1 MLPVISHNYFDGL
14 NYRWEVALCM
24 LLSSW
29 SLASNNKIKHKSQT
43 DEQNNEKEM
52 KCSTMKTSEFIE
64 KLYTHDERQQSLGNS
79 SKFWKSNPPRPFK
92 LNLIHSKVRFFTI
105 ADTFCFF
112 FLSGVCYLMLPLSI
126 YQSIFSDSI
135 PNLTSRKT
143 VNWIKLDFVR
153 ILLQSHCVLPCSLD
167 NWIFTFKHQ
176 IS

>member
-112 FLSGVCYLMLPLSI
+112 FYPECVIWCCLFRFI
-126 YQSIFSDSI
+126 KAFF
-135 PNLTSRKT
+135 LTQFPTWRPGK
-143 VNWIKLDFVR
+143 
-153 ILLQSHCVLPCSLD
+153 Q
-167 NWIFTFKHQ
+167 
-176 IS
+176 